1 MKVLELANKKTPN
14 SFIVAC
20 DRFVYIEVLDGAI
33 KERTKRTA
41 TDAKKGH
48 TKKSL
53 NKIDLQ
59 TIELIESTIEDI
71 GDDSGWAFLGDGNLI
86 VKKTRI

>member
-1 MKVLELANKKTPN
+1 MKVVELANKTPN

-33 KERTKRTA
+33 KKEPKEQQLML
-41 TDAKKGH
+41 KGH
-48 TKKSL
+48 TKSL
-53 NKIDLQ
+53 IIDLQ

-71 GDDSGWAFLGDGNLI
+71 GDDSGWAFLGDVEI
-86 VKKTRI
+86 